1 MAEKTDEVVPAGF
14 DGVKPLAL
22 SLAALRTK
30 LHQDQTYYRNLREE
44 VVGGEMA
51 ALNLRMQAAQQE
63 LNAVGEEFAALDAKV
78 AEADPEIEGA
88 LAATK
93 KAIETA
99 IRSLIRGARSG
110 DVVLVHFSGHGSN
123 VPDNDGDE
131 ADKRDEI
138 LCPSDLDWKMPLRDD
153 WLRTTFDSLR
163 SGVSLTVVTD
173 CCHSGTITRAV
184 QPPDARMKER
194 FLPSPWDLVAEES
207 GRALRGTTR
216 ATIRKSS
223 QTARKKKDVVAVSE
237 MPEMLIT
244 GCRDKQTAADA
255 WIKGSYNGAL
265 TYYLVQSLA
274 KAKRTLTYREVHN
287 LTAVALKSGG
297 YEQVPQLEGAGDRF
311 DAPFLSPIE

>member
-1 MAEKTDEVVPAGF
+1 MAKKAVLIGVNRYRMPGADLRGCVNDVKNMRTLLTSRYGFKAADISVLTDF
-14 DGVKPLAL
+14 
-22 SLAALRTK
+22 
-30 LHQDQTYYRNLREE
+30 
-44 VVGGEMA
+44 
-51 ALNLRMQAAQQE
+51 
-63 LNAVGEEFAALDAKV
+63 
-78 AEADPEIEGA
+78 
-88 LAATK
+88 AATK

-138 LCPSDLDWKMPLRDD
+138 LCPSDLDWKKPLRDD
-153 WLRTTFDSLR
+153 WLRSTFDSLR
-163 SGVSLTVVTD
+163 TGVSLTVITD

-184 QPPDARMKER
+184 QPPDARIMER
-194 FLPSPWDLVAEES
+194 YLPSPWDLVAEES
-207 GRALRGTTR
+207 DRALRGTTR
-216 ATIRKSS
+216 ATVRKSS
-223 QTARKKKDVVAVSE
+223 QTARKKKDVVAVVE

-265 TYYLVQSLA
+265 TYYLVESLS
-274 KAKRTLTYREVHN
+274 KAKRTLSYREVHD
-287 LTAVALKSGG
+287 LTSSMLKRGG
-297 YEQVPQLEGAGDRF
+297 YEQVPQLEGRRDRF